1 MTMISIM
8 TISDL
13 APVSLVAPG
22 VKALEEVGAGMTTL
36 TTIGTMMTIGVVKLQ
51 RHLVPVEGGMT
62 MATMIL
68 MTIGMTMIAMI
79 MTMIGKLRTVVEADG
94 ADRWLIGGPI
104 CGIKR

>member
-36 TTIGTMMTIGVVKLQ
+36 TTIGTMMTKLQ
-51 RHLVPVEGGMT
+51 RHLVAVEGGMT

-79 MTMIGKLRTVVEADG
+79 MTMVGKLRTVVEAAG